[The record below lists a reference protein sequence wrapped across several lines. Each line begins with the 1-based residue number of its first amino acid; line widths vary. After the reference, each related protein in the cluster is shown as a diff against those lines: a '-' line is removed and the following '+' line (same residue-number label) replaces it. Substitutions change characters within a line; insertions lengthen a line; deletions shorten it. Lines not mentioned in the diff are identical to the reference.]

1 MNILQS
7 SYGDMMSDKPNGNL
21 AASMGVNPNDP
32 SMDFLKKDYS
42 KLMKKMNKDKNGS

>member
-1 MNILQS
+1 
-7 SYGDMMSDKPNGNL
+7 MSDNNTENSNGNL
-21 AASMGVNPNDP
+21 AMEMGVNPNDP